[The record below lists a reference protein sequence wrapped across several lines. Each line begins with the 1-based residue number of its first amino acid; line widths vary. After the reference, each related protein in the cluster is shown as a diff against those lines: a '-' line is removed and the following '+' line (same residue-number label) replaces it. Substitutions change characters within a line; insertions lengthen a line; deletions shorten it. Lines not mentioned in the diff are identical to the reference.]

1 MREHSFAKKQLGLAF
16 LAIALCA
23 CVGVGV
29 SYAYYTDTANAKGSL
44 ALSIDD
50 PKTTVEER
58 HDPEPD
64 GTNKIISIES
74 HSDVPVMVRMKLHF
88 AERNA
93 DVQLQAERSADWAIS
108 DGWIYYTKP
117 LQNGEVTSEL
127 KALVTV
133 ADGLEKEKTQFD
145 LTVEQQTV
153 EAYME
158 DGAYMGKF
166 MGTPIN
172 VSALGTVD
180 IPSIGSDQGYPI
192 SGWSAVSGADDK
204 QNTETEGN

>member
-1 MREHSFAKKQLGLAF
+1 MREHSFAKKQFGLAF

-29 SYAYYTDTANAKGSL
+29 SYAYYTDTANAEGSL

-50 PKTTVEER
+50 PKTTVKEA
-58 HDPEPD
+58 HD
-64 GTNKIISIES
+64 GTNKVISIES
-74 HSDVPVMVRMKLHF
+74 HSDVPVMVRMKFHF
-88 AERNA
+88 AERNV
-93 DVQLQAERSADWAIS
+93 DVQLQAAESADWAIS

-117 LQNGEVTSEL
+117 LQNGGVTSDL

-133 ADGLEKEKTQFD
+133 AAGLEKEKTQFD

-153 EAYME
+153 EAYMV
-158 DGAYMGKF
+158 DGAYMGNF
-166 MGTPIN
+166 MGAPVN
-172 VSALGTVD
+172 VSALGTVN
-180 IPSIGSDQGYPI
+180 IPGIGSDQGYPI
-192 SGWSAVSGADDK
+192 SGWSAVPGADDE